1 MARVLNKLIDV
12 SHEDIILRTFILFVQ
27 SAHTVLKYADAQFY
41 RQTGL
46 SVIKFIVLKGLD
58 FHGGSMILS
67 EIAEW
72 TYRERH
78 NITTLVDRLKK
89 GGLVKTARNNAD
101 KRFISVILTE
111 KGREALNKAV
121 LVARE
126 IVNQVM
132 SSISKDDA
140 ALLEKRLRVLRQ
152 NAHHGLRDIVR
163 RSQPKPE

>member
-1 MARVLNKLIDV
+1 MTSVLNKLIDV
-12 SHEDIILRTFILFVQ
+12 SHEDIILRTFIIFVQ

-46 SVIKFIVLKGLD
+46 SAIKFIVLNGLA
-58 FHGGSMILS
+58 FHGGSMRPS

-78 NITTLVDRLKK
+78 NITTLVDRLKQD
-89 GGLVKTARNNAD
+89 GLVKTIRSNTD
-101 KRFISVILTE
+101 KRFISVVLTE
-111 KGREALNKAV
+111 KGREALSKAMP
-121 LVARE
+121 VAKE

-140 ALLEKRLRVLRQ
+140 VLLDKRLRVLRQ
-152 NAHHGLRDIVR
+152 NAHRGLRDIAR